1 MPPLSPISRKNLIR
15 RLRQFGYEGPYSG
28 GNHQFM
34 VKGTRRLFIP
44 NPHQG
49 DIGASLLAKIL
60 KQADIDPSEWD
71 DN

>member
-15 RLRQFGYEGPYSG
+15 KLREFGYEGPYSG

-34 VKGTRRLFIP
+34 VKGARRLFIP

-49 DIGASLLAKIL
+49 DIGASLLTKIL
-60 KQADIDPSEWD
+60 KQADIDPSEWI

>member
-15 RLRQFGYEGPYSG
+15 KLREFGYEGPYSG

-34 VKGTRRLFIP
+34 VRGARRLFIP

-49 DIGASLLAKIL
+49 DIGVSLLAKVL
-60 KQADIDPSEWD
+60 KQAEIDPSEWVD
-71 DN
+71 S

>member
-1 MPPLSPISRKNLIR
+1 
-15 RLRQFGYEGPYSG
+15 
-28 GNHQFM
+28 M

-60 KQADIDPSEWD
+60 KQADLDPSEWV